1 MVADSSSF
9 ILTQGPVFVM
19 LFVGIVDTASKAM
32 TSGCLEWAFLGSF
45 LLCFPVVIVGYGF
58 YRIRTLQKQGALAF
72 TKNTKRTFKEFW
84 SDLQSHKGLR
94 HKLSFLFVAIH
105 DLRFAGEW
113 AKKTKSA
120 KFWGFFVANTGP
132 YWFCFTFVL
141 VKKICTP
148 LLLNWTDGAFNAVA
162 VAAIF
167 WIDGFIFFC
176 LSGHRD
182 HAVNWSCAL
191 TAIGNG
197 LAATMTAIQV
207 ILPSDLVPSWVTS
220 PLVMFCMLGST
231 AVSGLQ
237 AMMDPVMQAFA
248 FFKAVDIW
256 TCLPAL
262 IAPIYPAL
270 KAAIPFLKA
279 RIERIFQMR
288 VKNRAKADLHHEAMK
303 DQGLEENAFVFRNCA
318 VCDLQVQEDEGLFCC
333 GKAPISQDH
342 HHGNHDDGIMPGDDA
357 NTQPPHFTCASCL
370 AGHVMLMI
378 EEGGFWHKHLAIPCS
393 LFPEACNDNRIQH
406 KAIKNCL
413 RNADE
418 LDALEDY
425 LAVWYPIY
433 GAEEQHRRERNLE
446 EGRTS
451 PVLVEIDELVNEIQ
465 DQLDIDQPTFEKT
478 YPDWM
483 NDVKKVEQYYLQ
495 DDVKEGH
502 VCLKEMHMK
511 YEKAK
516 VPTAKAAGVSWSLGR
531 KTSVAQTV
539 AIKKRR
545 GLRALRP
552 SSKVMDDNSERET
565 GSEILHFSEE
575 VKIQFLELPAQATM
589 EADAPPSLNSSP
601 EPNSGPP
608 TVPSTP
614 DPVSTMSGKIIRAPG
629 RHPLVEEADELIV
642 SMRKA
647 LGRPTSKA
655 RKPPTL
661 VFGDAWRSNVRS
673 LQVDG
678 LVACGPFQATTRDSE
693 VDEHKGKGKEPVKP
707 SPNSL
712 PPSLPNSP

>member
-1 MVADSSSF
+1 M
-9 ILTQGPVFVM
+9 FVM
-19 LFVGIVDTASKAM
+19 LFVGIADTASKAM
-32 TSGCLEWAFLGSF
+32 TSGCLEWAFFGSIF
-45 LLCFPVVIVGYGF
+45 LCFPVVIAGYGF
-58 YRIRTLQKQGALAF
+58 YRIHALQQQGALSF
-72 TKNTKRTFKEFW
+72 MKNTKRTFKEFW
-84 SDLQSHKGLR
+84 SDLKSHKGLR
-94 HKLSFLFVAIH
+94 HKMSFLFVAIH

-148 LLLNWTDGAFNAVA
+148 LILNWTDGAFNAVA
-162 VAAIF
+162 IAAIF
-167 WIDGFIFFC
+167 WIDGILFFC

-182 HAVNWSCAL
+182 HAVNWSSVL
-191 TAIGNG
+191 TATGNG

-207 ILPSDLVPSWVTS
+207 ILPPDLVPAWVTG

-279 RIERIFQMR
+279 RFERIFQMR
-288 VKNRAKADLHHEAMK
+288 VKNRAKADLHHEAMI
-303 DQGLEENAFVFRNCA
+303 DQGQEENVLVSRICA

-333 GKAPISQDH
+333 GTAPISSDH
-342 HHGNHDDGIMPGDDA
+342 HHGNHDDGMIPGDDA
-357 NTQPPHFTCASCL
+357 DTQPPHFTCASCL

-406 KAIKNCL
+406 TAIKNCL
-413 RNADE
+413 RNSDE

-425 LAVWYPIY
+425 LAVWDPIY
-433 GAEEQHRRERNLE
+433 GAEEQRRRERNLE

-451 PVLVEIDELVNEIQ
+451 PILVEMDELVNEIQ
-465 DQLDIDQPTFEKT
+465 DQLDIDQSTFEKT

-483 NDVKKVEQYYLQ
+483 NDVEKVEQCYLQ

-502 VCLKEMHMK
+502 VCLREMHTK

-516 VPTAKAAGVSWSLGR
+516 VPTVKPAGVLSSSGR
-531 KTSVAQTV
+531 KMSVAQTV
-539 AIKKRR
+539 AVRR
-545 GLRALRP
+545 RLRLRALRP
-552 SSKVMDDNSERET
+552 SRRVMGDDSERET

-575 VKIQFLELPAQATM
+575 VKIQFLELPAQARM
-589 EADAPPSLNSSP
+589 EADGPPSLHSSP

-608 TVPSTP
+608 TAPSTP
-614 DPVSTMSGKIIRAPG
+614 DPVSNMSGKIIRAPR
-629 RHPLVEEADELIV
+629 RHPLVEEADELVV

-647 LGRPTSKA
+647 LGGPTSKA

-661 VFGDAWRSNVRS
+661 VFGDAWRRNVRS
-673 LQVDG
+673 LQVDDLG
-678 LVACGPFQATTRDSE
+678 ASGQATTHDAE
-693 VDEHKGKGKEPVKP
+693 VDVHMGKGEEPVKP

-712 PPSLPNSP
+712 PPSLPTSP